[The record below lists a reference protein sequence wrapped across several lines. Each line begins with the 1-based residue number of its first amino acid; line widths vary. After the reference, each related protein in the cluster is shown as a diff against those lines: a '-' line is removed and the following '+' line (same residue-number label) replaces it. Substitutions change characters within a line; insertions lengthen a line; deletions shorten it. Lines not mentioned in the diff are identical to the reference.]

1 MKFAV
6 ISDIHGNLPALD
18 AVIEDAEKQNVDAY
32 IFAGDYCISN
42 PYSDE
47 CITRIRNRR
56 LPPPHGRR
64 LLNCGKGTRLL
75 SEA

>member
-1 MKFAV
+1 MKLAV

-42 PYSDE
+42 PYPDE
-47 CITRIRNRR
+47 CITRDR
-56 LPPPHGRR
+56 
-64 LLNCGKGTRLL
+64 K
-75 SEA
+75 SVV